1 MEVRAPT
8 ESPPG
13 DAEGKAESPGDEA
26 SPARNGPDGDVST
39 DPGAP
44 SLLSLSP
51 KCVVFLPPPRPL
63 PDSPSAPGVV
73 LAQLAIGPFFYE

>member
-13 DAEGKAESPGDEA
+13 DAEGKAENPGDEA
-26 SPARNGPDGDVST
+26 SPARKGPDGDVST
-39 DPGAP
+39 DPGVP

-51 KCVVFLPPPRPL
+51 KCVVFLPPQGLCQTAPVPRGL
-63 PDSPSAPGVV
+63 FWRS
-73 LAQLAIGPFFYE
+73 